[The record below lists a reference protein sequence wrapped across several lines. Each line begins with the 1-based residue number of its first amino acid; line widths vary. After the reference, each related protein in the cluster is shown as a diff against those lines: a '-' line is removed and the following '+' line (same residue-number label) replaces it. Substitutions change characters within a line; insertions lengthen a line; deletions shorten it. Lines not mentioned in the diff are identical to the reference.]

1 MHGQENENEALER
14 ILNDA
19 SAEPIM
25 LSHRFLESITEN
37 FSKDR
42 EIGTGGFG
50 VVYMVC
56 IGLDSLAN
64 I

>member
-25 LSHRFLESITEN
+25 LSHRFLESIT
-37 FSKDR
+37 
-42 EIGTGGFG
+42 GGFG